1 LRDAADDFAQRA
13 QTIFADEGVAAD
25 HSLGATTGC

>member
-1 LRDAADDFAQRA
+1 MADDFVT
-13 QTIFADEGVAAD
+13 QTQAILADEGVAAD